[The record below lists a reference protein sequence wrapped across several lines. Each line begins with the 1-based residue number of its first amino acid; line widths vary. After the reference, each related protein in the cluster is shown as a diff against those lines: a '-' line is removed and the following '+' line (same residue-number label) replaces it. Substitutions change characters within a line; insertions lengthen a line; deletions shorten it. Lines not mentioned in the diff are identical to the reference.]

1 MLRPLIERPLRSRAS
16 RSRERGVTMALVA
29 VAIFSIIA
37 MAGLAVDLG
46 TLYEASA
53 EVQRAADAGA
63 LAAARMISMTGVTGD
78 PTNHFS
84 HWQSVCGG
92 ASSPASSAAVVVVQ
106 QNTVGGSPVP
116 TSGITVTY
124 TTQGG
129 GATNTD
135 CSQLTASFGVNPIV
149 IVKVQQT
156 NLPAY
161 FSRIWGSSG
170 RSVSAM
176 AVAEV
181 FNPSGS
187 GAYSASGNLI
197 PVQPRCVKPWMVANA
212 DPVNAGPLVNL
223 TDGSIADPGIS
234 VSGSKPGVIGEN
246 FTLIP
251 DCPPTGLCNP
261 PTNNPP
267 IAPTTSTLQYLPG
280 CVPGATCN
288 SGATPPVAVPS
299 CANTNPYQQAIA
311 GCDQT
316 TQYQCGVSYSLSSNP
331 NQVDGTENPSGIAGD
346 TSVATQCLLNQSAGT
361 PDQLNNTV
369 YPYQISA
376 GAGNPLNVS
385 GALITSSNSIVT
397 LPIIDNS
404 PPNGNKLVFNA
415 ANVANVTVV
424 GFMQV
429 FIQVVDINGNPNV
442 YVLNVAGC
450 GNGQTTPVSSP
461 PIYGTSPVPI
471 RLITPP

>member
-1 MLRPLIERPLRSRAS
+1 MLRPLIERPQRSRTS

-29 VAIFSIIA
+29 LAIFSIIA

-53 EVQRAADAGA
+53 EAQRAADAGA
-63 LAAARMISMTGVTGD
+63 LAAARMISISGVTGD
-78 PTNHFS
+78 PTNHYA
-84 HWQSVCGG
+84 HWQDVCGSP
-92 ASSPASSAAVVVVQ
+92 SSPASSAATAEAQ
-106 QNTVGGSPVP
+106 LNTIQG
-116 TSGITVTY
+116 TSNATVTVNY

-129 GATNTD
+129 GAGSVNCAT
-135 CSQLTASFGVNPIV
+135 LTAAFGVNPVV
-149 IVKVQQT
+149 IVRVQQT
-156 NLPAY
+156 NLSTY

-170 RSVSAM
+170 SSVSAT
-176 AVAEV
+176 ATAEV

-187 GAYSASGNLI
+187 GVYSSTGNLV
-197 PVQPRCVKPWMVANA
+197 PVQPRCVKPWMVGNA
-212 DPVNAGPLVNL
+212 DPNNGGLLVNL

-234 VSGSKPGVIGEN
+234 VSGSKPGVIGEY
-246 FTLIP
+246 FTLVP
-251 DCPPTGLCNP
+251 DCSPTGLCNP

-267 IAPTTSTLQYLPG
+267 TAPTTSRLQYLPG
-280 CVPGATCN
+280 CVPGASCST
-288 SGATPPVAVPS
+288 STTMPVAVPS
-299 CANTNPYQQAIA
+299 CANGNPYQQAIA

-316 TQYQCGVSYSLSSNP
+316 TQYQCGVQYSLAGNP

-346 TSVATQCLLNQSAGT
+346 TSVATQCLLNQSAGAS
-361 PDQLNNTV
+361 DSLNTSV

-397 LPIIDNS
+397 LPIIDNGTGTG
-404 PPNGNKLVFNA
+404 PPTPLIFNA

-429 FIQVVDINGNPNV
+429 FIQFVDINGNPNV

-450 GNGQTTPVSSP
+450 GNGATTTVSSP
-461 PIYGTSPVPI
+461 PIYGTSPVPV